1 MQAMTHGTGEHIFTA
16 TAESDRTL
24 MLNVVRAVIAKS
36 SLKSTGKLSLFA
48 KLRRKLSPRSR
59 VNFLRSKN

>member
-1 MQAMTHGTGEHIFTA
+1 
-16 TAESDRTL
+16 
-24 MLNVVRAVIAKS
+24 MLNIVRAVIAKS

-48 KLRRKLSPRSR
+48 KLRRKPFPKSR